1 MLVRKNAVPQNGQ
14 TVFEEMRDKFYHL
27 DGQIIY
33 SLWDGYLEP
42 EHADQ
47 ALLDYIGDRRS
58 VHLHT
63 SGHAYAET
71 IARLIETVQPK
82 MIVHMHTEKADE
94 FTSIPAFMPYRSRV
108 RVLQDGE
115 PLSLDRLF

>member
-1 MLVRKNAVPQNGQ
+1 MLVRKNAAPQNGQ
-14 TVFEEMRDKFYHL
+14 TVFEAMRDKFYPL

-33 SLWDGYLEP
+33 SMWDGYLEP

-47 ALLDYIGDRRS
+47 ALLDYIGDRHP

-63 SGHAYAET
+63 SGHAYVET

-82 MIVHMHTEKADE
+82 MIVPMHTEKADE
-94 FTSIPAFMPYRSRV
+94 FTSMPAFAPYQSRV